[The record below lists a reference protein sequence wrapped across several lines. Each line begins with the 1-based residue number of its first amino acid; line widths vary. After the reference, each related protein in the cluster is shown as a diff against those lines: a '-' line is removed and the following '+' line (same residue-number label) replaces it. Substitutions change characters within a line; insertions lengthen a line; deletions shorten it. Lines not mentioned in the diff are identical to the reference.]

1 VVDPRI
7 AGLVEEEPEHPGWSN
22 RRVVERLMIRENERI
37 DRGGK
42 GRGQQTN
49 WERSGRWQRLDTSVG

>member
-7 AGLVEEEPEHPGWSN
+7 AGLVEDEPVHPAWSN
-22 RRVVERLMIRENERI
+22 RRGVERLMIRSNERI
-37 DRGGK
+37 DRCGK

-49 WERSGRWQRLDTSVG
+49 WERLGRWRRLGKPAG